1 MGKKPAN
8 RLQAFRSTAVLM
20 GAALTVPLVCAQS
33 TVQSTAPG
41 TAQNTEKGTEPRQS
55 ISVSPR
61 VVVTETWTD
70 NVRLSTAGEAER
82 ITEVRPGIRVDV
94 NKARLKGFF
103 DYALSGFAYARSTT
117 ANRSAN
123 ALSSNLK
130 LEAIDNTLFLEVS
143 GSIAEQAASAFGSQS
158 VDASAINPNRTE
170 VSTYRIAPS
179 LKGHIGIGTGATY
192 SAQYS
197 RSITSTGSI
206 GASNSATNEL
216 TLHVKGDVG
225 TQRLGWTM
233 DFASKDAGFS
243 AGRSTENSRALLGL
257 VYAITPLLDVTA
269 GAGYE
274 AQNYTST
281 YQETNPVSG
290 MGLSWHPREATKLT
304 AILLRHSYGNTH
316 TLSFD
321 HRTARTAWQYSNS
334 SATTQT
340 PNLQGDTGATGAAG
354 ANSAYDVYYAQFAAT
369 EPDPVA
375 RAQLVN
381 SYLQTYGIAPG
392 SSVNAGFV
400 SASLAIQRR
409 QQLSFALLGKRD
421 TITVI
426 ATQSD
431 STRLDTLTKSTDDF
445 ATSSTVRQQGWSGN
459 FAHRLTPDVSF
470 GVLVSQIT
478 SGGNPGSQSTDLRN
492 VNLSLTSK
500 IGKKSTAT
508 IGVRK
513 VDSTS
518 SDKPYSESAVTVSIN
533 LQL

>member
-8 RLQAFRSTAVLM
+8 RLPAFRSTAVLM
-20 GAALTVPLVCAQS
+20 GVALTVPLVCAQN
-33 TVQSTAPG
+33 TAQS
-41 TAQNTEKGTEPRQS
+41 TAQNTEKDTEPKQS

-61 VVVTETWTD
+61 ITVTETWTD
-70 NVRLSTAGEAER
+70 NVHLSTVSEAEL

-94 NKARLKGFF
+94 NKARLKGFL
-103 DYALSGFAYARSTT
+103 DYALSGFAYARSTS
-117 ANRSAN
+117 ANRNTN
-123 ALSSNLK
+123 ALSSNFK
-130 LEAIDNTLFLEVS
+130 LEAIDNTLFLEAS
-143 GSIAEQAASAFGSQS
+143 GSIAEQAASAFGKQS
-158 VDASAINPNRTE
+158 IDATAINPNRTE

-197 RSITSTGSI
+197 RSLTSTGAI
-206 GASNSATNEL
+206 GASNNTTNEL

-233 DFASKDAGFS
+233 DFARKDAGFS

-257 VYAITPLLDVTA
+257 VYAITPLLEVTA
-269 GAGYE
+269 GAGHE
-274 AQNYTST
+274 TQNYTST
-281 YQETNPVSG
+281 YKETNPVSG
-290 MGLSWHPREATKLT
+290 VGLSWHPREATKLT
-304 AILLRHSYGNTH
+304 AILLRHAYGDTH

-334 SATTQT
+334 KETTQT
-340 PNLQGDTGATGAAG
+340 PNLQGATG
-354 ANSAYDVYYAQFAAT
+354 ANSAYDLYYAQFAAT

-381 SYLQTYGIAPG
+381 SYLQTYGMAPG

-421 TITVI
+421 TITFI

-431 STRLDTLTKSTDDF
+431 STRLDTLTRSMDDF
-445 ATSSTVRQQGWSGN
+445 TTSPTVRQEGWSGN
-459 FAHRLTPDVSF
+459 FAHRLTPDYSF
-470 GVLVSQIT
+470 GLLVSQIT
-478 SGGNPGSQSTDLRN
+478 SRGNLSSQSTDLRN
-492 VNLSLTSK
+492 VNVSLTGK
-500 IGKKSTAT
+500 IGKKSTVT
-508 IGVRK
+508 MGMRK
-513 VDSTS
+513 VDSTN
-518 SDKPYSESAVTVSIN
+518 SDKPYSESALTVSIN

>member
-1 MGKKPAN
+1 MDTGTAMDTGMGKKPAN
-8 RLQAFRSTAVLM
+8 RLPVLRSTAVLM
-20 GAALTVPLVCAQS
+20 GVALTAPLVCAQD
-33 TVQSTAPG
+33 
-41 TAQNTEKGTEPRQS
+41 TEKSTEPKQS
-55 ISVSPR
+55 ISVSTR
-61 VVVTETWTD
+61 VAVTETWTD
-70 NVRLSTAGEAER
+70 NVRLSTAGEAEQ

-94 NKARLKGFF
+94 DKARLKGFF
-103 DYALSGFAYARSTT
+103 DYTHSRFAYARSTA

-130 LEAIDNTLFLEVS
+130 LEAVDNTLFLEAS
-143 GSIAEQAASAFGSQS
+143 GSIAEQAASAFGNQS
-158 VDASAINPNRTE
+158 VDATAINPNRTE

-179 LKGHIGIGTGATY
+179 LKGHIGANATY

-197 RSITSTGSI
+197 RSITSTGSV
-206 GASNSATNEL
+206 GASNNATNEL
-216 TLHVKGDVG
+216 TLNVKGDVG
-225 TQRLGWTM
+225 TKNLGWTM

-243 AGRSTENSRALLGL
+243 AGRSTENSSALLGL
-257 VYAITPLLDVTA
+257 VYAITPLLEVTA

-281 YQETNPVSG
+281 SKETNPVSG
-290 MGLSWHPREATKLT
+290 VGLNWRPREATRLT
-304 AILLRHSYGNTH
+304 AILLHHSYGDTH
-316 TLSFD
+316 TLGFD
-321 HRTARTAWQYSNS
+321 HRTGRTAWQYSNS
-334 SATTQT
+334 NATTQT
-340 PNLQGDTGATGAAG
+340 PNLQGATTG
-354 ANSAYDVYYAQFAAT
+354 ANSAYDLYYAQFAAT

-421 TITVI
+421 TITFI

-431 STRLDTLTKSTDDF
+431 STRLDTLTRSTDDF
-445 ATSSTVRQQGWSGN
+445 STSSTVRQQGWSGN
-459 FAHRLTPDVSF
+459 FAHRLTPDYSF
-470 GVLVSQIT
+470 GLLVSQIT
-478 SGGNPGSQSTDLRN
+478 SRGNLGSQSTDLRN
-492 VNLSLTSK
+492 VNVSLTGK

-508 IGVRK
+508 VGVRK
-513 VDSTS
+513 VDSS
-518 SDKPYSESAVTVSIN
+518 NSDKPYSESALTVSIN